1 MSALRQQ
8 GQSASAVRSCVTRLD
23 GGGGANCSL
32 EAGKEWTGG
41 RLRLDEPSVIEPE
54 LHLGKFDRL
63 LQVLSKTREG
73 GQAITVVLKDVS
85 KGNVVVVDAVALSK
99 PTVWCMLRLDR
110 GQQQV
115 YLHDIMNGG
124 ESEKANNTIN
134 NDTVACQCLRHQP
147 SFAHQ
152 IVQLAQLVL

>member
-1 MSALRQQ
+1 M
-8 GQSASAVRSCVTRLD
+8 
-23 GGGGANCSL
+23 
-32 EAGKEWTGG
+32 
-41 RLRLDEPSVIEPE
+41 IEPE

-73 GQAITVVLKDVS
+73 GQALTVVLKDVS

-124 ESEKANNTIN
+124 ESEKTNNTIN
-134 NDTVACQCLRHQP
+134 NDTVAVNVFAISPASHIR
-147 SFAHQ
+147 SFS
-152 IVQLAQLVL
+152 LPQLVFL